1 MTHCVTH
8 GTDRAVS
15 DPTQAG
21 NGGTLPRKKRDWREV
36 RDQAD
41 GLSIGLEM
49 GASVLIGWY
58 LGKLFDEAAGTEPWG
73 MVFFLAAGFGAAF
86 KAVWRTYKR
95 AKKVMMRPEPGVVVA
110 RRIGAESG
118 HAIGKEAA

>member
-1 MTHCVTH
+1 M
-8 GTDRAVS
+8 
-15 DPTQAG
+15 
-21 NGGTLPRKKRDWREV
+21 

-58 LGKLFDEAAGTEPWG
+58 LGKLFDDACGTEPWG
-73 MVFFLAAGFGAAF
+73 MVFFLVAGFGAAF
-86 KAVWRTYKR
+86 KAVWRTYQK

-110 RRIGAESG
+110 RQTRQTGADSGALHASG
-118 HAIGKEAA
+118 HAIRKEAA